1 MALRQRFDDHCCHLR
16 GGGSV
21 RREILVQQQDVHGA
35 IQEERQSSDG
45 AFSGSDRGGAFSR
58 PEKESPRRQTRGAC
72 NRRCISAGGGWVNAA
87 VYPLAPK
94 KPRFGSRVWP
104 LTRAPPLCAQRH

>member
-45 AFSGSDRGGAFSR
+45 AFSDSDRGGAFLH
-58 PEKESPRRQTRGAC
+58 PETESPRRQTRGAS
-72 NRRCISAGGGWVNAA
+72 NRRWISAGGGRVNAA
-87 VYPLAPK
+87 IYPRGPK
-94 KPRFGSRVWP
+94 KAAWRG
-104 LTRAPPLCAQRH
+104 